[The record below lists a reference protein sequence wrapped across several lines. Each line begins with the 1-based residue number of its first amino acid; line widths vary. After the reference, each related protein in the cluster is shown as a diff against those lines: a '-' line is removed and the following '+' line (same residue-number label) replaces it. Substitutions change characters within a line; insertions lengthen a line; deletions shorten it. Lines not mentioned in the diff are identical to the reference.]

1 MIRQIMDFAK
11 EEAQK
16 RGLLP
21 PGQVKKNYV
30 PHELDFDSTND
41 PTKRRLYDSIHELW
55 QNDLP
60 VKDTDLYS
68 LAAKYVPRIFSRI
81 RNYDAV
87 TDLKAGRTLDGAP
100 LAVNGGFVEG
110 QNVAVKSPQSAPL
123 GKNEIQTL
131 TKSGQLPD
139 LIRAGR
145 VVKTDDGGLRWKVD
159 DYKEARNLVEERPIG
174 PTPIPEHVLTELKAN
189 GALDKLV
196 AKNLV
201 YQDKNGEYFNTE
213 PLRARVPVYLHPDIA
228 DHFNTVVKP
237 DALAK
242 PTTWFGRRAKNYDD
256 ISGNMKSLLFWG
268 SPFHKVTEAGRIGE
282 AMFNAQGLKLAGKS
296 IMGSAE
302 PIDYANLTPMQ
313 EKAIY
318 SGIVTG
324 VDPRSGHAGLHV
336 AEGLASDE
344 GSWGAKLNSLVDR
357 TLGAAVE
364 KAAKK
369 IGWSDGAAHTIR
381 RNIDLQKVLVDDVFG
396 PRGTITQQKMAM
408 FEDKYPKIAAQ
419 IVKDHPDWTPAEVD
433 KQAGALA
440 AEYANNKFGGLN
452 HVLLGRTLQDQR
464 TLRRLLLAPDFLES
478 TGRSVLDLARPYN
491 ADLVSNLIKFN
502 LVHLATAAGLNLAI
516 HHKTGDSIADDVQN
530 SHVLDH
536 PYGVVSPDGKSVYG
550 LRTTIGDFLHLVEKP
565 REFAYDRTAP
575 ILRSVQEILEQRNAY
590 GRRESLYEAMK
601 SLPKAGL
608 PIQLQAPLGLGAG
621 SVTEP
626 TPIDQFL
633 KSIGISAHPNRTP
646 AENAAIELVSGKL
659 MGTEAQTGQA
669 LLKKRMMFNAEDR
682 LRDAYQALRDAKKD
696 PKADFIKLQADVNN
710 AARDVDTLARK
721 RVITPEE
728 RKRVLSDAQST
739 RLVSIFK
746 RLDPRSSLDIWDKA
760 SDQERM
766 QLGRFMHEK
775 YMNWTEEE
783 AKKGVTANTLSPED
797 QQILNRFR
805 AASAQLT
812 DLSNRPAAKPRPT
825 QQVAEKVSRPLT
837 LPALAPAPYN
847 ELPAPIPA
855 AYEETPLPAPVPVP
869 TRTEPMS
876 DEELSPMI
884 KAASDKYGVDE
895 DLIRAVI
902 KQESNG
908 SPVALSPRGAQGIMQ
923 LMDATAKQYGVRN
936 VFDPAENIDAG
947 VHFLAD
953 LLKRYDGDVEKTLA
967 AYNAGPERVDEAGG
981 VPQIPE
987 TQAYVRAIMKRVKG

>member
-1 MIRQIMDFAK
+1 
-11 EEAQK
+11 
-16 RGLLP
+16 
-21 PGQVKKNYV
+21 
-30 PHELDFDSTND
+30 
-41 PTKRRLYDSIHELW
+41 
-55 QNDLP
+55 
-60 VKDTDLYS
+60 
-68 LAAKYVPRIFSRI
+68 
-81 RNYDAV
+81 
-87 TDLKAGRTLDGAP
+87 
-100 LAVNGGFVEG
+100 
-110 QNVAVKSPQSAPL
+110 
-123 GKNEIQTL
+123 
-131 TKSGQLPD
+131 
-139 LIRAGR
+139 
-145 VVKTDDGGLRWKVD
+145 
-159 DYKEARNLVEERPIG
+159 
-174 PTPIPEHVLTELKAN
+174 
-189 GALDKLV
+189 
-196 AKNLV
+196 
-201 YQDKNGEYFNTE
+201 
-213 PLRARVPVYLHPDIA
+213 
-228 DHFNTVVKP
+228 
-237 DALAK
+237 
-242 PTTWFGRRAKNYDD
+242 
-256 ISGNMKSLLFWG
+256 
-268 SPFHKVTEAGRIGE
+268 
-282 AMFNAQGLKLAGKS
+282 
-296 IMGSAE
+296 
-302 PIDYANLTPMQ
+302 
-313 EKAIY
+313 
-318 SGIVTG
+318 
-324 VDPRSGHAGLHV
+324 
-336 AEGLASDE
+336 
-344 GSWGAKLNSLVDR
+344 
-357 TLGAAVE
+357 
-364 KAAKK
+364 
-369 IGWSDGAAHTIR
+369 
-381 RNIDLQKVLVDDVFG
+381 
-396 PRGTITQQKMAM
+396 
-408 FEDKYPKIAAQ
+408 
-419 IVKDHPDWTPAEVD
+419 
-433 KQAGALA
+433 
-440 AEYANNKFGGLN
+440 
-452 HVLLGRTLQDQR
+452 
-464 TLRRLLLAPDFLES
+464 
-478 TGRSVLDLARPYN
+478 
-491 ADLVSNLIKFN
+491 
-502 LVHLATAAGLNLAI
+502 
-516 HHKTGDSIADDVQN
+516 
-530 SHVLDH
+530 VLDH

-626 TPIDQFL
+626 TPVDQLL
-633 KSIGISAHPNRTP
+633 KSIGIQAHPNRTP
-646 AENAAIELVSGKL
+646 AEQAAIDVVSGKL

-710 AARDVDTLARK
+710 ASRDVDTLARK
-721 RVITPEE
+721 RIISPEE
-728 RKRVLSDAQST
+728 RKQLLKDAQTS
-739 RLVSIFK
+739 RLESIFK
-746 RLDPRSSLDIWDKA
+746 RLDPQSSLDIWDKA
-760 SDQERM
+760 NDQEKK
-766 QLGRFMHEK
+766 QLGTQMHK
-775 YMNWTEEE
+775 KLMDWSEEQ
-783 AKKGVTANTLSPED
+783 AKKGLTSTTLSPED

-805 AASAQLT
+805 AASTQLAEIM
-812 DLSNRPAAKPRPT
+812 NRPAAKSRPT

-837 LPALAPAPYN
+837 LPALAPTPYN

>member
-1 MIRQIMDFAK
+1 
-11 EEAQK
+11 
-16 RGLLP
+16 
-21 PGQVKKNYV
+21 
-30 PHELDFDSTND
+30 
-41 PTKRRLYDSIHELW
+41 LW

-159 DYKEARNLVEERPIG
+159 DYKEAKNLWEERPIG
-174 PTPIPEHVLTELKAN
+174 PTPIPERVLDELKAN

-196 AKNLV
+196 EKKLI
-201 YQDKNGEYFNTE
+201 YKDDKGQYFNTE
-213 PLRARVPVYLHPDIA
+213 PLRARVPVYLHPEIA

-242 PTTWFGRRAKNYDD
+242 PTTWFSRRAKNYDD

-268 SPFHKVTEAGRIGE
+268 SPFHKFTEASRTGE
-282 AMFNAQGLKLAGKS
+282 AMFSAQGLKLAGKS

-302 PIDYANLTPMQ
+302 PIDYSNLTPMQ

-324 VDPRSGHAGLHV
+324 VDPRSGHAGLHI
-336 AEGLASDE
+336 AEGLASEE
-344 GSWGAKLNSLVDR
+344 GSWGAKLNSAVDK
-357 TLGAAVE
+357 TLGATVE
-364 KAAKK
+364 RLAKK
-369 IGWSDGAAHTIR
+369 AGFSPETAHTIR
-381 RNIDLQKVLVDDVFG
+381 RNINLQKWMVDDVFG
-396 PRGTITQQKMAM
+396 PQGTITQQKMAM

-419 IVKDHPDWTPAEVD
+419 IVADHPDWTPAEVD
-433 KQAGALA
+433 KMAGHLA
-440 AEYANNKFGGLN
+440 AEYSNNKFGGLN
-452 HVLLGRTLQDQR
+452 GVLLGRTLQDQR

-478 TGRSVLDLARPYN
+478 TGRSILDLARPYN

-502 LVHLATAAGLNLAI
+502 LVHLATAGAINLAI
-516 HHKTGDSIADDVQN
+516 HHKTGDSIADDVTN

-550 LRTTIGDFLHLVEKP
+550 LRTTIGDFLHLVDKP

-575 ILRSVQEILEQRNAY
+575 ILRSVQEILEQRNQY

-626 TPIDQFL
+626 TPVDQLL
-633 KSIGISAHPNRTP
+633 KSIGIQAHPNRTP
-646 AENAAIELVSGKL
+646 AEQAAIDVVSGKL
-659 MGTEAQTGQA
+659 MGTEAQTGPA
-669 LLKKRMMFNAEDR
+669 LVKKRLMFNAEDK

-696 PKADFIKLQADVNN
+696 PKADFIRLQADVNN

-721 RVITPEE
+721 RIISPEE
-728 RKRVLSDAQST
+728 RKQVLKDAQTS
-739 RLVSIFK
+739 RLESIFK
-746 RLDPRSSLDIWDKA
+746 RLDPQSSLGIWDKA
-760 SDQERM
+760 NDQEKK
-766 QLGRFMHEK
+766 QLGTQMHK
-775 YMNWTEEE
+775 KLMDWSEEQ
-783 AKKGVTANTLSPED
+783 AKKGLTSTTLSPED

-805 AASAQLT
+805 AASTQLAEIM
-812 DLSNRPAAKPRPT
+812 NRPAAKPRPA
-825 QQVAEKVSRPLT
+825 QQVAEKASRPLT
-837 LPALAPAPYN
+837 LPALAPAPY
-847 ELPAPIPA
+847 EETPLPAPVPA
-855 AYEETPLPAPVPVP
+855 PYEETPLPAPVP
-869 TRTEPMS
+869 
-876 DEELSPMI
+876 
-884 KAASDKYGVDE
+884 
-895 DLIRAVI
+895 
-902 KQESNG
+902 
-908 SPVALSPRGAQGIMQ
+908 
-923 LMDATAKQYGVRN
+923 
-936 VFDPAENIDAG
+936 
-947 VHFLAD
+947 LAH
-953 LLKRYDGDVEKTLA
+953 A
-967 AYNAGPERVDEAGG
+967 N
-981 VPQIPE
+981 
-987 TQAYVRAIMKRVKG
+987 